1 MLCCGLVADQLEA
14 CCRQL
19 VFDFFDLG
27 GITCFQLQFEEA
39 AGDGHVGITA
49 VVVYA
54 DNVGTALTDNLAD
67 LEQLARTVLQHD
79 NKVDSA
85 ATGNLTAG
93 NNTRKNINV
102 DVTAGYNA
110 DGFLALNR
118 QLIEQRCCYRSCAC
132 TFGNQLLLFNQG

>member
-39 AGDGHVGITA
+39 AGDGHVGIAT

-54 DNVGTALTDNLAD
+54 DNVGTALADNLAD

-93 NNTRKNINV
+93 
-102 DVTAGYNA
+102 DYA
-110 DGFLALNR
+110 
-118 QLIEQRCCYRSCAC
+118 
-132 TFGNQLLLFNQG
+132 

>member
-1 MLCCGLVADQLEA
+1 MLCCSLVADQLEA

-54 DNVGTALTDNLAD
+54 DNVGTALADNLAD

-93 NNTRKNINV
+93 DNTRKNINV

-110 DGFLALNR
+110 DGFF
-118 QLIEQRCCYRSCAC
+118 CP
-132 TFGNQLLLFNQG
+132 

>member
-1 MLCCGLVADQLEA
+1 MLCCSLVADQLEA

-19 VFDFFDLG
+19 VFNFFDLC

-39 AGDGHVGITA
+39 AGDGHVGIAA

-54 DNVGTALTDNLAD
+54 DNVGTALADNLAD
-67 LEQLARTVLQHD
+67 LEQLAWTVLQHD

-93 NNTRKNINV
+93 DYARKNINI

-132 TFGNQLLLFNQG
+132 TFGNQLLFFNQG